1 MFTALLIQGFIVL
14 AAMAVTMFT
23 LEVAGMPVISN
34 YEWEV
39 QRGLRQ
45 RDN

>member
-1 MFTALLIQGFIVL
+1 MLTALLIQSFIVF
-14 AAMAVTMFT
+14 ATVSVTTFT